1 MRILQASVANDYL
14 CRMEDLFFTGT
25 IVKSTGSWHYV
36 RTDSGERLA
45 CKIKG
50 TFRTKGIRSTNPIAV
65 GDRVDGEV
73 QDHGRGMIT
82 RIHPRRNYIIRKAI
96 NLARESHILASN
108 IDQAFLMVTM
118 KEPVTLSMFADRFL
132 VTAEAYSVPVVLIFN
147 KTDLYG
153 PVEMG
158 MQFDW
163 ISAYTLAG
171 YPCLPL
177 SLVNGKGLEEIR
189 KYLPGKVTLIS
200 GNSGVGK
207 STLINSLDPLQQMK
221 TSKISFSNKSG
232 KHTTTF
238 PEMVEISS
246 GGYIIDTPG
255 IRGFGMLEIDKNELY
270 HYFPEI
276 FKHSH
281 SCQFYNCLHTHE
293 PGCSVRE
300 AVENGE
306 VSEMRFLN
314 YLGMME
320 GVNNKYR

>member
-1 MRILQASVANDYL
+1 MSVS
-14 CRMEDLFFTGT
+14 LFSGT
-25 IVKSTGSWHYV
+25 VIKTTGSYHTV
-36 RTDSGERLA
+36 RIDSGEVLI
-45 CKIKG
+45 CGIKG
-50 TFRTKGIRSTNPIAV
+50 SFRIKGIRTTNPVAV
-65 GDRVDGEV
+65 GDHVDGTSEET
-73 QDHGRGMIT
+73 GKGIIT
-82 RIHPRRNYIIRKAI
+82 KIHQRKNYIIRKAI
-96 NLARESHILASN
+96 NLARESHILAAN
-108 IDQAFLMVTM
+108 IDQAFLMITL
-118 KEPVTLSMFADRFL
+118 KAPVTLSMFADRFL

-153 PVEMG
+153 PDEMG
-158 MQFDW
+158 TQFDW
-163 ISAYTLAG
+163 ITAYNLAG
-171 YPCLPL
+171 YPCHTL
-177 SLVNGKGLEEIR
+177 SLKTGKGLEEIR
-189 KYLPGKVTLIS
+189 KYLPGKITLIS

-207 STLINSLDPLQQMK
+207 TTLINKLDPLKHLK
-221 TSKISFSNKSG
+221 TREISVSNKSG

-246 GGYIIDTPG
+246 GGQIIDTPG

-276 FKHSH
+276 FKHADT
-281 SCQFYNCLHTHE
+281 CQFYNCSHTHE

-300 AVENGE
+300 AVENGL

>member
-1 MRILQASVANDYL
+1 MSTSD
-14 CRMEDLFFTGT
+14 FSGT
-25 IVKSTGSWHYV
+25 VIKTTGSYHTV
-36 RTDSGERLA
+36 RIDNGEVLI
-45 CKIKG
+45 CGIKG
-50 TFRTKGIRSTNPIAV
+50 LFRIKGIRTTNPVAV
-65 GDRVDGEV
+65 GDRVE
-73 QDHGRGMIT
+73 IT
-82 RIHPRRNYIIRKAI
+82 SEEPGKGIITKIHQRKNYIIRKAI
-96 NLARESHILASN
+96 NLARESHILAAN
-108 IDQAFLMVTM
+108 IDQAFLMITL
-118 KEPVTLSMFADRFL
+118 KAPVTLSMFADRFL
-132 VTAEAYSVPVVLIFN
+132 VTAEAYSVPVVLVFN

-153 PVEMG
+153 PEEMAA
-158 MQFDW
+158 QFDW

-171 YPCLPL
+171 YPCLTL
-177 SLVNGKGLEEIR
+177 SLLTGKGLEEIR
-189 KYLPGKVTLIS
+189 KYLPGKITLLS

-207 STLINSLDPLQQMK
+207 STLINKLDPVKQLK
-221 TSKISFSNKSG
+221 TSEISISNKSG

-246 GGYIIDTPG
+246 GGQIIDTPG

-276 FKHSH
+276 FRHADT
-281 SCQFYNCLHTHE
+281 CQFYNCSHTHE

-300 AVENGE
+300 AVENGL

>member
-1 MRILQASVANDYL
+1 MSTS
-14 CRMEDLFFTGT
+14 FFSGT
-25 IVKSTGSWHYV
+25 VIKTTGSYHTV
-36 RTDSGERLA
+36 RIDNGEVLI
-45 CKIKG
+45 CGIKG
-50 TFRTKGIRSTNPIAV
+50 LFRMKGIRTTNPVAV
-65 GDRVDGEV
+65 GDRVDGASDEP
-73 QDHGRGMIT
+73 GKGIIT
-82 RIHPRRNYIIRKAI
+82 KIHQRRNYIIRKAI
-96 NLARESHILASN
+96 NLARESHILAAN
-108 IDQAFLMVTM
+108 IDQAFLMITL
-118 KEPVTLSMFADRFL
+118 KAPVTLSMFADRFL

-153 PVEMG
+153 PDEMAT
-158 MQFDW
+158 QFDW

-171 YPCLPL
+171 YPCQTL
-177 SLVNGKGLEEIR
+177 SLLNGKGLEEIR
-189 KYLPGKVTLIS
+189 KYLPGKITLIS

-207 STLINSLDPLQQMK
+207 STLINRLDPLKHLK
-221 TSKISFSNKSG
+221 TREISASNKSG

-246 GGYIIDTPG
+246 GGHIIDTPG

-276 FKHSH
+276 FKYSDF
-281 SCQFYNCLHTHE
+281 CQFYNCSHTHE

-300 AVENGE
+300 AVENGL

>member
-1 MRILQASVANDYL
+1 MSTS
-14 CRMEDLFFTGT
+14 FFSGT
-25 IVKSTGSWHYV
+25 VIKTTGSYHTV
-36 RTDSGERLA
+36 RIDNGEVLI
-45 CKIKG
+45 CGIKG
-50 TFRTKGIRSTNPIAV
+50 LFRMKGIRTTNPVAV
-65 GDRVDGEV
+65 GDRVDGASDEP
-73 QDHGRGMIT
+73 GKGIIT
-82 RIHPRRNYIIRKAI
+82 KIHQRRNYIIRKAI
-96 NLARESHILASN
+96 NLARESHILAAN
-108 IDQAFLMVTM
+108 IDQAFLMITL
-118 KEPVTLSMFADRFL
+118 KAPVTLSMFADRFL

-153 PVEMG
+153 PDEMAT
-158 MQFDW
+158 QFDW

-171 YPCLPL
+171 YPCQTL
-177 SLVNGKGLEEIR
+177 SLLNGKGLEEIR
-189 KYLPGKVTLIS
+189 KYLPGKITLIS

-207 STLINSLDPLQQMK
+207 STLINKLDPLKHLK
-221 TSKISFSNKSG
+221 TREISASNKSG

-246 GGYIIDTPG
+246 GGHIIDTPG

-276 FKHSH
+276 FKHSDF
-281 SCQFYNCLHTHE
+281 CQFYNCSHTHE

-300 AVENGE
+300 AVENGL

>member
-1 MRILQASVANDYL
+1 MSTT
-14 CRMEDLFFTGT
+14 FFNGT
-25 IVKSTGSWHYV
+25 VIKTTGSYHTV
-36 RTDSGERLA
+36 RIDSGEVLI
-45 CKIKG
+45 CGIKG
-50 TFRTKGIRSTNPIAV
+50 LFRIKGIRTTNPVAV
-65 GDRVDGEV
+65 GDLVDGDSDEP
-73 QDHGRGMIT
+73 GKGIIT
-82 RIHPRRNYIIRKAI
+82 KIHQRKNYIIRKAI
-96 NLARESHILASN
+96 NLARESHILAAN
-108 IDQAFLMVTM
+108 IDQAFLMITL
-118 KEPVTLSMFADRFL
+118 KDPVTLSMFADRFL

-153 PVEMG
+153 PEEMG
-158 MQFDW
+158 TQFDW
-163 ISAYTLAG
+163 ISAYNLAG
-171 YPCLPL
+171 YPSHSL

-189 KYLPGKVTLIS
+189 NYLPGKITLIS

-207 STLINSLDPLQQMK
+207 STLINKLDPLKNLK
-221 TSKISFSNKSG
+221 TSEISVSNKSG

-238 PEMVEISS
+238 PEMVEIST
-246 GGYIIDTPG
+246 GGQIIDTPG

-276 FKHSH
+276 FKHSE
-281 SCQFYNCLHTHE
+281 SCQFYNCSHTHE

-300 AVENGE
+300 AVENGL

>member
-1 MRILQASVANDYL
+1 MSTSH
-14 CRMEDLFFTGT
+14 FSGT
-25 IVKSTGSWHYV
+25 VIKTTGSYHTV
-36 RTDSGERLA
+36 RIDNGEVLI
-45 CKIKG
+45 CGIKG
-50 TFRTKGIRSTNPIAV
+50 LFRIKGIRTTNPVAV
-65 GDRVDGEV
+65 GDRVE
-73 QDHGRGMIT
+73 IT
-82 RIHPRRNYIIRKAI
+82 SEEPGKGIITKIHQRKNYIIRKAI
-96 NLARESHILASN
+96 NLARESHILAAN
-108 IDQAFLMVTM
+108 IDQAFLMITL
-118 KEPVTLSMFADRFL
+118 KAPVTLSMFADRFL
-132 VTAEAYSVPVVLIFN
+132 VTAEAYSVPVVLVFN

-153 PVEMG
+153 PEEMAA
-158 MQFDW
+158 QFDW

-171 YPCLPL
+171 YPCLTL
-177 SLVNGKGLEEIR
+177 SLLTGKGLEEIR
-189 KYLPGKVTLIS
+189 KYLPGKITLLS

-207 STLINSLDPLQQMK
+207 STLINKLDPVKQLK
-221 TSKISFSNKSG
+221 TSEISISNKSG

-246 GGYIIDTPG
+246 GGQIIDTPG

-276 FKHSH
+276 FRHADT
-281 SCQFYNCLHTHE
+281 CQFYNCSHTHE

-300 AVENGE
+300 AVENGL

>member
-1 MRILQASVANDYL
+1 MSTS
-14 CRMEDLFFTGT
+14 LFSGT
-25 IVKSTGSWHYV
+25 VIKTTGSYHTV
-36 RTDSGERLA
+36 RIDTGEVLI
-45 CKIKG
+45 CGIKG
-50 TFRTKGIRSTNPIAV
+50 LFRMKGIRTTNPVAV
-65 GDRVDGEV
+65 GDRVDLTSEEPGK
-73 QDHGRGMIT
+73 GIIT
-82 RIHPRRNYIIRKAI
+82 KIHQRRNYIIRKAI
-96 NLARESHILASN
+96 NLARESHILAAN
-108 IDQAFLMVTM
+108 IDQAFLMITL
-118 KEPVTLSMFADRFL
+118 KAPVTLSMFADRFL

-153 PVEMG
+153 PDEMAT
-158 MQFDW
+158 QFDW

-171 YPCLPL
+171 YPCQTL
-177 SLVNGKGLEEIR
+177 SLLNGKGLEEIR
-189 KYLPGKVTLIS
+189 KYLPGKITLIS

-207 STLINSLDPLQQMK
+207 STLINKLDPLKHLK
-221 TSKISFSNKSG
+221 TREISASNKSG

-276 FKHSH
+276 FKYSD
-281 SCQFYNCLHTHE
+281 SCQFYNCSHTHE

-300 AVENGE
+300 AVENGL

>member
-1 MRILQASVANDYL
+1 MKDQL
-14 CRMEDLFFTGT
+14 FTGT
-25 IVKSTGSWHYV
+25 IVKTTGSWHYV
-36 RTDSGERLA
+36 RTLEGGRLA

-50 TFRTKGIRSTNPIAV
+50 TFRMKGIRTTNPVAV
-65 GDRVDGEV
+65 GDKVDGEV
-73 QDHGRGMIT
+73 QDHGHGMIT
-82 RIHPRRNYIIRKAI
+82 KIHTRKNYIIRKAI
-96 NLARESHILASN
+96 NLARESHILAAN
-108 IDQAFLMVTM
+108 IDQAFLMITLQA
-118 KEPVTLSMFADRFL
+118 PVTLSMFADRFL
-132 VTAEAYSVPVVLIFN
+132 VTAEAYSVPSVLIFN

-153 PVEMG
+153 PEEMG
-158 MQFDW
+158 TQFDW
-163 ISAYTLAG
+163 INAYTLAG
-171 YPCLPL
+171 YTCLTL
-177 SLVNGKGLEEIR
+177 SLKTGKGLEEIR
-189 KYLPGKVTLIS
+189 KLLPGKITLIS

-207 STLINSLDPLQQMK
+207 STLINSLDPLKQLK
-221 TSKISFSNKSG
+221 TREISVSNKSG

-246 GGYIIDTPG
+246 GGHLIDTPG

-281 SCQFYNCLHTHE
+281 TCQFYNCSHTHE

-314 YLGMME
+314 YLAMME